1 MVWLVSFKPSFQSLS
16 TFVSSFVRS
25 FARAL
30 LAFRTIWRRKNT
42 KKNMCSCARRTAQIK
57 RHTPRARK
65 RERENCFDSKLLLT
79 NKLHSQHSV
88 CTCSDEHQSLGAAA
102 VVCSPTELIALLVEV
117 QIVTR
122 NFDSPT
128 LAQSITIDW
137 QQAKRS
143 KAIHSFK
150 QGAGSFASEKS
161 ACIVCINDAKY
172 LIWFDFVSVQF
183 TICKAYASDVH

>member
-65 RERENCFDSKLLLT
+65 RERKRTASIRNYYWQTNYILNTLFALVPMNINHLVRRRSSVRPRSSLRCTNCNSKLWLT
-79 NKLHSQHSV
+79 
-88 CTCSDEHQSLGAAA
+88 D
-102 VVCSPTELIALLVEV
+102 
-117 QIVTR
+117 TR
-122 NFDSPT
+122 TVNHDW
-128 LAQSITIDW
+128 LAT
-137 QQAKRS
+137 S
-143 KAIHSFK
+143 KTFK
-150 QGAGSFASEKS
+150 SHTFIQTRCWLFRVWEIG
-161 ACIVCINDAKY
+161 
-172 LIWFDFVSVQF
+172 
-183 TICKAYASDVH
+183 VHCVYKWR